1 MLPRLLLCTVAATLL
16 SACASRSVEV
26 KPLAA
31 NPADFAGWT
40 CDALHDEI
48 ERVQQRAADVA
59 YAVDA
64 HAGNNLIALS
74 VGAVMFW
81 PALLAM
87 RPDGPEAVELAK
99 LKGRHEA
106 LVGAAQAKRCP
117 PVGDALPAVRAAAL
131 PVALGERLVYEERM
145 PGGNPARELGFR
157 LSALKRGEL
166 AFELDRGE
174 PNSVLPWR
182 QDAAGNV
189 LTPPPHPIV
198 SWSHLLRRQLTLG
211 DVLAGEL
218 HSPDSERHGHLRGQ
232 VVALGRVTVAG
243 RVFDGA
249 TIELSGDVP
258 HGPEHGS
265 SSTRIEGVMEV
276 DRASG
281 VLLRLDLRSGNR
293 HYAVRRKLLRIEP
306 ASQPITSS

>member
-1 MLPRLLLCTVAATLL
+1 MLL

-26 KPLAA
+26 KSLPVD
-31 NPADFAGWT
+31 PADFAGWA
-40 CDALHDEI
+40 CDALHDET
-48 ERVQQRAADVA
+48 ERVQERAADVA

-64 HAGNNLIALS
+64 HAGNNLIALG
-74 VGAVMFW
+74 VGALMFW

-87 RPDGPEAVELAK
+87 RPDGPDAVELAK

-106 LVGAAQAKRCP
+106 LVHAAQAKRCSA
-117 PVGDALPAVRAAAL
+117 VGDALPAVRAAAL
-131 PVALGERLVYEERM
+131 PLALGERLVYEERM
-145 PGGNPARELGFR
+145 PGGTPARELGLR

-166 AFELDRGE
+166 AFELDRGV
-174 PNSVLPWR
+174 PNSPLLWR

-189 LTPPPHPIV
+189 LTSPPHPIV
-198 SWSHLLRRQLTLG
+198 SWSHLLRRQLALG

-218 HSPDSERHGHLRGQ
+218 HSPESERHGSLRGQ
-232 VVALGRVTVAG
+232 VVALRRVTVAG

-258 HGPEHGS
+258 YGPEHDP

-293 HYAVRRKLLRIEP
+293 DYAVRRKLLRIEP
-306 ASQPITSS
+306 AS

>member
-1 MLPRLLLCTVAATLL
+1 MLPCRLLLCTVVATLL
-16 SACASRSVEV
+16 SGCASRSIEV

-31 NPADFAGWT
+31 NPADFAAWS

-64 HAGNNLIALS
+64 HAGNNLIALTLG
-74 VGAVMFW
+74 VTTLTFW

-106 LVGAAQAKRCP
+106 LASAAKEKQCAAP
-117 PVGDALPAVRAAAL
+117 SDAMPAVRVAAL
-131 PVALGERLVYEERM
+131 PVALGERLVYEERV
-145 PGGNPARELGFR
+145 PGAAAARELKLR

-166 AFELDRGE
+166 AFELDCGQSG
-174 PNSVLPWR
+174 PPLPWR

-189 LTPPPHPIV
+189 LSAPPHPIV
-198 SWSHLLRRQLTLG
+198 SWSHLLRRPLALG
-211 DVLAGEL
+211 DVLAGDL
-218 HSPDSERHGHLRGQ
+218 HSAESERHARLRGQ
-232 VVALGRVTVAG
+232 VVALGRVRLAG
-243 RVFDGA
+243 RTFDGA

-258 HGPEHGS
+258 YGSEHDDA
-265 SSTRIEGVMEV
+265 STRIVGVMEV

-293 HYAVRRKLLRIEP
+293 DYAVRRKLLRIEP
-306 ASQPITSS
+306 AS